1 MVDLVTS
8 HFNAIL
14 QSYLIICNEIC
25 WKSSW
30 NCKNLPYIWLFSYI
44 IFQEKWKKKVIV
56 AARARSDMD
65 CSSMTQQTDMNWWSF
80 DLIFQRNSRWW
91 RDKIIDLMKKNW
103 KYLLKNRNNTLSI
116 CYHLNLTHKLI
127 SYKEQI
133 YQTVKLLACF
143 KAALQN
149 TWCKGNITYL
159 NIKILQCIWK
169 V

>member
-1 MVDLVTS
+1 MRFVENQAEIARIYHISGFFPTLFFRRNEKRKWLLQQEQDLTWTVQVW
-8 HFNAIL
+8 HNNRYEL
-14 QSYLIICNEIC
+14 VII
-25 WKSSW
+25 
-30 NCKNLPYIWLFSYI
+30 
-44 IFQEKWKKKVIV
+44 
-56 AARARSDMD
+56 
-65 CSSMTQQTDMNWWSF
+65 

-149 TWCKGNITYL
+149 TWCKGIS
-159 NIKILQCIWK
+159 
-169 V
+169 